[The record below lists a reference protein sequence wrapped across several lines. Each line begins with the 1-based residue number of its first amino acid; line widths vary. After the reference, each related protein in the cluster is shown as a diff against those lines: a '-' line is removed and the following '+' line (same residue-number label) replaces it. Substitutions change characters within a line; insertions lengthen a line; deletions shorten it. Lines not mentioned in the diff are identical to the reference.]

1 MNNVLWEFLNDF
13 CQAYLNDILIY
24 SKIRKKH
31 INHVRLV
38 LKRLREAELQID
50 IRKWKFDVK
59 ETVFL
64 EVIVSELDLRMNL
77 SKVIVIVN

>member
-1 MNNVLWEFLNDF
+1 M
-13 CQAYLNDILIY
+13 
-24 SKIRKKH
+24 
-31 INHVRLV
+31 